1 MMRVL
6 LTGLVVAL
14 GLASGASALGA
25 GSLDVSPGS
34 LDFGAVAVGEV
45 PTRSVTLTNTTGL
58 PVAILSISVTGS
70 GSFSRNGG
78 SCDAAITVLAAGG
91 DSCTVGVQYS
101 PGSVGPDNGS
111 LDVLDDTGT
120 ETISLSG
127 TGVDSVVVQP
137 GSLSFGAQRVG
148 TSSSQQPV
156 TVTNNRTGSI
166 NLNVSK
172 SGPNPAD
179 FIILAASSCD
189 TSSSGTLGAGSSC
202 NIQVVFSPN
211 AVATR
216 QATLTLAGQAVDLTG
231 TGVAPGISVNPSS
244 IAFGNQP
251 IFTSSAART
260 ITVQNTGT
268 DALSVGGPTLNGAIT
283 QFTISDTCTAASPLA
298 AGSQCTVTIQFAP
311 TIQGPLT
318 ATVHIPSELGD
329 QTVTLSGAGRP
340 SFVVFKPAPFVF
352 QRVRK
357 AGTASSPKTIT
368 LFNRT
373 NGPLTI
379 SKVALAGVN
388 PNSFRI
394 VSGNCQGK
402 TLAADA
408 TCTETVRFAPNDVG
422 AKSAFLTVTD
432 DAPNSPHV
440 AAFSGRAA
448 YPKNDRAV
456 HGSVGCSSVRITWRK
471 PTGSRYDNTLIV
483 RNHKHIPANPG
494 DGTRVTHGNGVM
506 NNTGLSHF
514 TTYYYRVFARYHSHV
529 RRGTFNHSHGT
540 ILREHTGQICTPK
553 QNGILHD
560 ATLTATWLAHTSRF
574 GYSFRLYHAGHQV
587 QQAVSI
593 HRTHFTFSGN
603 RRLHHRS
610 IYTLFLYAYPATKPQ
625 GILIGKASFR
635 VA

>member
-1 MMRVL
+1 LRLL
-6 LTGLVVAL
+6 LTVLVLAL
-14 GLASGASALGA
+14 GLAGGTNALGA

-34 LDFGAVAVGEV
+34 LDFGTVAVGETS
-45 PTRSVTLTNTTGL
+45 TRTVTLTNTTGL

-70 GSFSRNGG
+70 GNFSRNGG
-78 SCDAAITVLAAGG
+78 SCDPGTTVLAAGG

-111 LDVLDDTGT
+111 LDVVDDTGT
-120 ETISLSG
+120 ESVSLSG
-127 TGVDSVVVQP
+127 TGVDPVVVQP
-137 GSLSFGAQRVG
+137 GSLSFGNQRVG
-148 TSSSQQPV
+148 ASTSQQPV

-179 FIILAASSCD
+179 FVILGASSCD
-189 TSSSGTLGAGSSC
+189 TSSGGTLGAGSSC
-202 NIQVVFSPN
+202 NIQVVFSPS
-211 AVATR
+211 AVGTR
-216 QATLTLAGQAVDLTG
+216 QATLNVAGQAVDVTG
-231 TGVAPGISVNPSS
+231 TGVAPDVSVSPSS

-268 DALSVGGPTLNGAIT
+268 DALSVGGPTLSGAIA

-298 AGSQCTVTIQFAP
+298 PGGQCTATIQFAP
-311 TIQGPLT
+311 TVQGPLT

-329 QTVTLSGAGRP
+329 RTVTLSGAGRP

-357 AGTASSPKTIT
+357 AGTASNAKTVT
-368 LFNRT
+368 LYNRT

-388 PNSFRI
+388 PNAFRI

-408 TCTETVRFAPNDVG
+408 TCTEAVRFAPNDVG

-432 DAPNSPHV
+432 NAPNSPHV
-440 AAFSGRAA
+440 AALSGRAA
-448 YPKNDRAV
+448 YPNNDRAV

-471 PTGSRYDNTLIV
+471 PTGSRYANTLIV

-494 DGTRVTHGNGVM
+494 DGTPVAHGDGVM
-506 NNTGLSHF
+506 NNTGLGHF
-514 TTYYYRVFARYHSHV
+514 TTYFYRVYARYHSHV

-553 QNGILHD
+553 QNGIVHD
-560 ATLTATWLAHTSRF
+560 ATLTATWLAHASLF

-587 QQAVSI
+587 QKAVSI
-593 HRTHFTFSGN
+593 HRTHFTFSGE
-603 RRLHHRS
+603 RRLHHRYT
-610 IYTLFLYAYPATKPQ
+610 YTLFLYAYPASKPE
-625 GILIGKASFR
+625 GILLGKASFR
-635 VA
+635 VV